1 MYTIKILFHF
11 ILFTCSCKYM
21 KFFRFV
27 FQLSL
32 VPDFGLFCPFFL
44 IYGFNKNKPKKR
56 ILHIVYHK
64 GIPSPKRQNKTA
76 NPRPIHGERLLAVF
90 NFRSREE
97 ELLPPLTAS
106 GTRGPQARRL
116 PKAVTANHSD
126 FVCFPDIFV
135 PLVLPKDTGHPPP

>member
-21 KFFRFV
+21 KFFDLFSS
-27 FQLSL
+27 SL
-32 VPDFGLFCPFFL
+32 LFLISGFFRPFFL
-44 IYGFNKNKPKKR
+44 IYGFNKNKFRKR

-64 GIPSPKRQNKTA
+64 GIPSPKKQNKTA

-116 PKAVTANHSD
+116 PKAVTANHSG

-135 PLVLPKDTGHPPP
+135 PLVLPRDTGHPPP